1 VLSAIQFD
9 HQLTLEAGEID
20 DKTTDNG
27 LPTKLAGFDLSAA
40 DAVPK
45 ALFQLRFA
53 IAGVGGHVAVV
64 INAI

>member
-20 DKTTDNG
+20 DITTDNG
-27 LPTKLAGFDLSAA
+27 LPTKLARFDLSAA

-45 ALFQLRFA
+45 ALLNLGLR
-53 IAGVGGHVAVV
+53 
-64 INAI
+64 